1 MFYLSFTPKFLQ
13 QMFPDLVWKINTH
26 EKLIYLSC
34 DDGPIP
40 ELTPWILSTLDAY
53 HAKASFFCVG
63 HNIEKHPHLLESML
77 SQGHTIANHSYNHLS
92 GWETSNLD
100 YILNVRKGAI
110 ITQSK
115 LYRPPY
121 GKIKPSQARFLKHHY
136 KIIMW
141 DVLSGDF
148 DPDLT
153 SEMCYQNVERNAGPG
168 SIVVFHDSLKA
179 MQKLKSVLPRVL
191 EHFSLLGYQF
201 KALDE
206 FNLKQNSAVYQ
217 QEIPV
222 AGYSQWQ

>member
-1 MFYLSFTPKFLQ
+1 
-13 QMFPDLVWKINTH
+13 MFPDLVWKINTH
-26 EKLIYLSC
+26 EKLIYLSF

-77 SQGHTIANHSYNHLS
+77 NQGHTIANHSYNHLS

-179 MQKLKSVLPRVL
+179 MHKLKSVLPRVL

-206 FNLKQNSAVYQ
+206 FNLMQNSAVYQ

-222 AGYSQWQ
+222 AGYSHWQ